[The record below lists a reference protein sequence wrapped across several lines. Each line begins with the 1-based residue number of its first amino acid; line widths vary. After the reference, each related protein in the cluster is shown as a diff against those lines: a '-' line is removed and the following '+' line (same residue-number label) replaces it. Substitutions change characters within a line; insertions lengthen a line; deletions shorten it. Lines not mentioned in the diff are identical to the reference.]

1 MPAQDVP
8 GQCGQ
13 SPLGASVS
21 LCRRGNW
28 DSGAGARVLAGRGCR
43 ADGVA
48 MGRAPVL
55 GPPPPRGLT
64 VGSVPADTER
74 ASLWATP
81 GPAAGDLALSAG
93 AWRTCPDVPT
103 LRPFKEKNIVGKI
116 EYGIYVKLQKNP
128 SGNLQPET
136 APVSGSRVD
145 RPRASGLISSRRP
158 PAPPVRTPR
167 HTCPG
172 PRRGRG
178 SPRQDRFPAAA
189 RCGHSGRSPARR
201 PRGHPLSSSYP
212 CLPFR

>member
-21 LCRRGNW
+21 FCRRGNRG
-28 DSGAGARVLAGRGCR
+28 SGAGARVLVGRGCR

-48 MGRAPVL
+48 TGRAPVL

-81 GPAAGDLALSAG
+81 GPAAGDPALSAG

-103 LRPFKEKNIVGKI
+103 LRPFKKKHSGKDRI
-116 EYGIYVKLQKNP
+116 RNLCKASKKPFQKF
-128 SGNLQPET
+128 T
-136 APVSGSRVD
+136 ARDSARVRVPCGS
-145 RPRASGLISSRRP
+145 ASGIWADLVLRP